1 MNLTF
6 LNTFLKLLGLSICLC
21 FSYLK
26 IINFT
31 NNSKSKNI
39 FIALVCFILSIIG
52 AFSRKY
58 LSNQLVSLILYF
70 LLNWILSWQT
80 KIKFTYSI
88 IVTIISI
95 ALSYIS
101 FFLSTFIIFTLINLF
116 SIFDYTS
123 PLSLISI
130 FFIEV
135 SLLMLLFNC
144 KRLKNGIP
152 FIKYKQEENYLD
164 IFILILS
171 IILLFIYFMIGDYN
185 KLTPQYLC
193 IGLFFFSLILI
204 IITQKSFILYQK
216 QKLLTKT
223 LKEYETELTQTK
235 EKLQTAL
242 QEKHTLVKSNH
253 EFYHRQE
260 ALKQKLNTL
269 IQTSTHS
276 YSTETADE
284 IAQIQD
290 RINTLSEEYTKNTK
304 TKISLPKTHIPELDD
319 MFSYMQSECE
329 KNNIEF
335 ILKLNNDINYM
346 LENIIPKNKLET
358 LIGDLLRNAIIAINH
373 SKNEYKSIMAILGIK
388 DNFFEFCVHDSGV
401 DFEISTLLK
410 LGTEPATTHKYSGGT
425 GIGFITT
432 FETLDYCNA
441 SIIINENPKSTNN
454 YTKSI
459 IIRFDNNHDYI
470 INSYRADE
478 ISNSNNINRTII
490 VNDIKI

>member
-1 MNLTF
+1 MHIEFIDTLIKLISIYTCVGYTF
-6 LNTFLKLLGLSICLC
+6 FKIIGFSKISKTKLALIFTFSIILAFFEIFLKSRMSSFWSIVFVF
-21 FSYLK
+21 FS
-26 IINFT
+26 
-31 NNSKSKNI
+31 NSI
-39 FIALVCFILSIIG
+39 ILSIISEKKLG
-52 AFSRKY
+52 FSLVTNIIS
-58 LSNQLVSLILYF
+58 LSIS
-70 LLNWILSWQT
+70 
-80 KIKFTYSI
+80 YSI
-88 IVTIISI
+88 FCIATFIVFFFSTILKITPYNSPMNFLIISF
-95 ALSYIS
+95 LQYGFNYI
-101 FFLSTFIIFTLINLF
+101 LF
-116 SIFDYTS
+116 KIR
-123 PLSLISI
+123 
-130 FFIEV
+130 
-135 SLLMLLFNC
+135 
-144 KRLKNGIP
+144 RLKTGIP
-152 FIKYKQEENYLD
+152 FIRKQCENDYLD
-164 IFILILS
+164 IFVLIVSTVMIFVYFLIGNYKNIYPKYLYLTFILFTVLM
-171 IILLFIYFMIGDYN
+171 IIVLR
-185 KLTPQYLC
+185 
-193 IGLFFFSLILI
+193 
-204 IITQKSFILYQK
+204 KSFILYQK

-269 IQTSTHS
+269 IQTVNHS

-459 IIRFDNNHDYI
+459 IIRFDNNHNYI

>member
-144 KRLKNGIP
+144 KRRRK
-152 FIKYKQEENYLD
+152 
-164 IFILILS
+164 
-171 IILLFIYFMIGDYN
+171 
-185 KLTPQYLC
+185 
-193 IGLFFFSLILI
+193 
-204 IITQKSFILYQK
+204 QK
-216 QKLLTKT
+216 Q
-223 LKEYETELTQTK
+223 
-235 EKLQTAL
+235 
-242 QEKHTLVKSNH
+242 
-253 EFYHRQE
+253 
-260 ALKQKLNTL
+260 
-269 IQTSTHS
+269 
-276 YSTETADE
+276 
-284 IAQIQD
+284 
-290 RINTLSEEYTKNTK
+290 
-304 TKISLPKTHIPELDD
+304 
-319 MFSYMQSECE
+319 C
-329 KNNIEF
+329 
-335 ILKLNNDINYM
+335 
-346 LENIIPKNKLET
+346 
-358 LIGDLLRNAIIAINH
+358 
-373 SKNEYKSIMAILGIK
+373 
-388 DNFFEFCVHDSGV
+388 
-401 DFEISTLLK
+401 
-410 LGTEPATTHKYSGGT
+410 
-425 GIGFITT
+425 
-432 FETLDYCNA
+432 CNV
-441 SIIINENPKSTNN
+441 
-454 YTKSI
+454 
-459 IIRFDNNHDYI
+459 R
-470 INSYRADE
+470 
-478 ISNSNNINRTII
+478 
-490 VNDIKI
+490 